1 MLNSFKPGSIALAHN
16 GQLVNYEPLREM
28 LEDSGATFNSTS
40 DTEVVLKLIARL
52 FKKGLEKAIIS
63 TMQLIKGSYALCIM
77 TEDTLIGVRDPN
89 GIRPLCLGKLPEVD
103 GKEGGYILASESCA
117 IDSVNGEFICD
128 IQPGE
133 VVIINKE
140 GIKSLFNR
148 RKNQKQ
154 ICVFEYVYFARPDS
168 VIDGIPVQE
177 ARYRMGQALALES
190 NIEADDVT
198 GVPDSGI
205 GAAMGYA
212 KASGIP
218 YVSGIIKTN
227 ILGVH
232 LLHQFRKSGKIWCL

>member
-1 MLNSFKPGSIALAHN
+1 
-16 GQLVNYEPLREM
+16 
-28 LEDSGATFNSTS
+28 
-40 DTEVVLKLIARL
+40 
-52 FKKGLEKAIIS
+52 
-63 TMQLIKGSYALCIM
+63 MQLIKGSYALCIM

-117 IDSVNGEFICD
+117 IDS
-128 IQPGE
+128 
-133 VVIINKE
+133 
-140 GIKSLFNR
+140 
-148 RKNQKQ
+148 
-154 ICVFEYVYFARPDS
+154 
-168 VIDGIPVQE
+168 
-177 ARYRMGQALALES
+177 
-190 NIEADDVT
+190 
-198 GVPDSGI
+198 GI

>member
-1 MLNSFKPGSIALAHN
+1 
-16 GQLVNYEPLREM
+16 M

-40 DTEVVLKLIARL
+40 DTEVVLKLIPRL
-52 FKKGLEKAIIS
+52 FKKGLEKAIIC

-148 RKNQKQ
+148 RKNQKTDM
-154 ICVFEYVYFARPDS
+154 CF
-168 VIDGIPVQE
+168 
-177 ARYRMGQALALES
+177 
-190 NIEADDVT
+190 
-198 GVPDSGI
+198 
-205 GAAMGYA
+205 
-212 KASGIP
+212 
-218 YVSGIIKTN
+218 
-227 ILGVH
+227 
-232 LLHQFRKSGKIWCL
+232 